1 MSLYQYYYTHAY
13 LIQSKDTMAD
23 DQALKYR
30 VQEEQSTQERAQLL
44 GLHYLDTR
52 DYAKTT
58 PLVPDV
64 LSVNEMYAGKIV
76 PLQAGSDDQSYV
88 FAVTSNTPQSTIKTL
103 TKAYN
108 DEGHGVELRLISG
121 LGFRDFMLRYDPPKE
136 IHYDNVQLAKAGD
149 SETLQS
155 VSQTLESVSTEK
167 ILDYMIDQA
176 DRLGAS
182 DIHIENQRDNVRIR
196 LRVDGALH
204 PIAEISHDKYRVLQG
219 SLASR
224 ANISTAATEPQT
236 GHMQKESV
244 QKPGKFINMRIETA
258 PTTYGMDVVV
268 RLFNFDESMLSLDR
282 LGLSKKTLDQ
292 INEIITHPHGLV
304 LVVGPTGAGK
314 STTLFSIINA
324 LNDPSRKILTLED
337 PVEIT
342 VPGVSQIPVNTG
354 EGANFADHLRAVLR
368 LDPDVIMVGEI
379 RDNDTAKTAIQA
391 SITGHLVLSTFHAS
405 TAAAAFSRM
414 IDMIGQNPI
423 FTNAV
428 QMVLS
433 QRLVRRLDDTTKIA
447 YDPDEATKKWIQD
460 ALKDLPS
467 SVEKPNLD
475 SVQLYKPGT
484 SEEVPFGYKGR
495 MMIMEQLMVTDGI
508 QRLIRGD
515 MKDINVAEIERT
527 AVADGMTTMLHEGIL
542 RVLNGETTLEEIN
555 RVT

>member
-1 MSLYQYYYTHAY
+1 
-13 LIQSKDTMAD
+13 MAD
-23 DQALKYR
+23 DQAAKYR
-30 VQEEQSTQERAQLL
+30 AQEEQSTKERAQLL
-44 GLHYLDTR
+44 GLPYLDTR
-52 DYAKTT
+52 DFAKTT

-64 LSVNEMYAGKIV
+64 LSIAEMYSGKII
-76 PLQAGSDDQSYV
+76 PLQVGSDDRSFV
-88 FAVTSNTPQSTIKTL
+88 LAVTSNTPQSVIKAL
-103 TKAYN
+103 TKSFN
-108 DEGHGVELRLISG
+108 DDGHGVDFQLISG
-121 LGFRDFMLRYDPPKE
+121 LGFRDFMLRYDPPKVV
-136 IHYDNVQLAKAGD
+136 HYDNVEIAKVGD
-149 SETLQS
+149 SETLRA

-167 ILDYMIDQA
+167 ILDYLIDQA

-236 GHMQKESV
+236 GHMQRESSV
-244 QKPGKFINMRIETA
+244 VPGKFINMRIETA

-268 RLFNFDESMLSLDR
+268 RLFNFDESMLRLEK
-282 LGLSKKTLDQ
+282 LGLSEKTQ
-292 INEIITHPHGLV
+292 SKINEIIAHPHGLV

-314 STTLFSIINA
+314 STTLFSILNA
-324 LNDPSRKILTLED
+324 LNTPSRKILTLED
-337 PVEIT
+337 PVEIS
-342 VPGVSQIPVNTG
+342 VPGISQIPVNTG
-354 EGANFADHLRAVLR
+354 AGANFADHLRAVLR

-433 QRLVRRLDDTTKIA
+433 QRLVRRLDDATKIA
-447 YDPDEATKKWIQD
+447 YEPDEATKKWIQN

-475 SVQLYKPGT
+475 NFQLYKPGT
-484 SEEVPFGYKGR
+484 SDEVPFGYKGR
-495 MMIMEQLMVTDGI
+495 IMIMEQLMVTEGI

-527 AVADGMTTMLHEGIL
+527 AIADGMTTMLHEGL
-542 RVLNGETTLEEIN
+542 LKVLNGETTLEEIN
-555 RVT
+555 RVI